1 MANLVGDIPVSP
13 IKSDIYVGT
22 KFLPRLIEVALD
34 FELWSLFAFMI
45 LAKDFTRDK

>member
-1 MANLVGDIPVSP
+1 MANFVGDIPVSP

-34 FELWSLFAFMI
+34 FEL
-45 LAKDFTRDK
+45 